1 MYDYRN
7 GRCIK
12 KQAVCDGFDDCGDKM
27 DEKSCPPNQRQDKF
41 WRPLVGCWHW
51 GAENIQKYFYQK

>member
-41 WRPLVGCWHW
+41 
-51 GAENIQKYFYQK
+51 